1 MSEKDRNVKIT
12 IGDKDY
18 SIGTSLDE
26 TVLNRVLDHIEEA
39 VSDTEGGQEQKLLAA
54 CLDLAY
60 KLELA
65 SHASKDN
72 IIEGQD
78 PAS

>member
-18 SIGTSLDE
+18 SIRTSLDE

-39 VSDTEGGQEQKLLAA
+39 VSETEGGQEQKLLAA

-60 KLELA
+60 KLEIA
-65 SHASKDN
+65 SNASTDN
-72 IIEGQD
+72 IVGGQD
-78 PAS
+78 TE